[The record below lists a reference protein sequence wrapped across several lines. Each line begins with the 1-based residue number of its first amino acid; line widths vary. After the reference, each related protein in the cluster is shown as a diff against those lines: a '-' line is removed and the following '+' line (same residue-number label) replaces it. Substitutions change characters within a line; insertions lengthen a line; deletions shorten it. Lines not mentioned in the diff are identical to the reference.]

1 MSTKKFNLMSKVLE
15 NAMNERYYSN
25 IKEAWVLRTDLLD
38 TNSEM
43 MELVE
48 QMGVRFDTTV
58 DEIEEIEEIEDDEI
72 LDCVFWQ
79 DLNSTDDEFF
89 N

>member
-15 NAMNERYYSN
+15 NAMNTKYYSSS
-25 IKEAWVLRTDLLD
+25 KEAWVTRVDLLD

-58 DEIEEIEEIEDDEI
+58 DEIEELSEVDEI
-72 LDCVFWQ
+72 TDCFFWQ

>member
-15 NAMNERYYSN
+15 NAMNTKYYSSS
-25 IKEAWVLRTDLLD
+25 KEAWVTRVDLLD

-48 QMGVRFDTTV
+48 QMGVRFDSTV